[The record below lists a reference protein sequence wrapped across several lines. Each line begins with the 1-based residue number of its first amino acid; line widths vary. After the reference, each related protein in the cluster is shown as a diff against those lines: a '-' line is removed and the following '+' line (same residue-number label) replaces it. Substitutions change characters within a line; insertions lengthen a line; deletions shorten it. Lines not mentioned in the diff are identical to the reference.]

1 MRPPAAA
8 GHRPMAGTR
17 LGSAW
22 RARGVKRPYS
32 HRQGR
37 VIFEL
42 RLTNQP
48 GSRACPA
55 GVPAVRGDSS
65 RPDRPRPAL
74 NWRPP
79 GEPVRVAPRCS
90 QADAAR
96 AALPPCAGRAGQPS
110 TLLHAPASPA
120 HTGITG
126 TARSSW
132 ASMPASG
139 CRASCETGLAAAY
152 LRAVIWDRGDRPE
165 LEAVMA
171 DQSRT
176 PPTGFAARRPTVVS
190 CWLCGIGLQQH
201 QMVPDGG
208 SACGDIRWYCRDAR
222 ACTER
227 WTSPRRQARAAGA
240 DPGRGAVTA
249 PLPSATAHA

>member
-1 MRPPAAA
+1 VRPPAAA

-152 LRAVIWDRGDRPE
+152 LRAVIWDRGDRPGVGGSHGRPVTHAAHRFRRAAAHRR
-165 LEAVMA
+165 LLLAVR
-171 DQSRT
+171 DR
-176 PPTGFAARRPTVVS
+176 AAAA
-190 CWLCGIGLQQH
+190 
-201 QMVPDGG
+201 PDG
-208 SACGDIRWYCRDAR
+208 ARWRQCL
-222 ACTER
+222 
-227 WTSPRRQARAAGA
+227 RRHPVVLQGCPGMHRTLDLTAA
-240 DPGRGAVTA
+240 PGTGRRG
-249 PLPSATAHA
+249 